1 MTTSKITLGIE
12 RLLQEKELQNKL
24 ADKRVALVVH
34 PASVTRTLEHSLDA
48 LLSKTQI
55 KVVKAFGP
63 QHGMRGEKQDNM
75 IESEDYLDP
84 KHKIPVHSLYGK
96 VRRPTKE
103 MLHGVDVI
111 LFDLQDVGCRIYTY
125 MTTLLY
131 LMEDLEHHPEIEL
144 WVLDRPNP
152 AGRPVEGHLL
162 DMKFASFVGAAP
174 TPMRHG
180 LTLGELA
187 LWYKDFKKFKSPL
200 TVIQMNGYSINE
212 APWYGWPGDHLAW
225 VNPSPNMP
233 RLTNAR
239 QYAGTVLFEG
249 TNLSEGRGTTIPL
262 EVFGAPG
269 LNLEK
274 IEDMMRKLS
283 PQWMKGCGFKKTFF
297 EPTFHK
303 FKGELCSGF
312 QVFTDFS
319 FYDPEHF
326 TPYRLCH
333 LFLKAV
339 RHTHPNFDLWRK
351 PPYEY
356 EEVKLPIDILSG
368 NTELRDWVEN
378 SSPLIDQWDQRMK
391 MDELQWKKD
400 TKEFLIY

>member
-1 MTTSKITLGIE
+1 MSVFTLGIE
-12 RLLQEKELQNKL
+12 RLLSESELL
-24 ADKRVALVVH
+24 ERLGEKRVGLVAH
-34 PASVTRTLEHSLDA
+34 PASVTKNLEHTLDV
-48 LLSKTQI
+48 LKSKTSI
-55 KVVKAFGP
+55 NVVKAFGP

-75 IESEDYLDP
+75 IESDDYVDP
-84 KHKIPVHSLYGK
+84 VHQIPVHSLYGK

-103 MLHGVDVI
+103 MLEGLDVI

-125 MTTLLY
+125 MTTLIY
-131 LMEDLEHHPEIEL
+131 LMEDLSQHGGVEL

-162 DMKFASFVGAAP
+162 DMDFQSFVGAAP

-180 LTLGELA
+180 LTLGEMA
-187 LWYKDFKKFKSPL
+187 LWYKEFQNLSLSL
-200 TVIQMNGYSINE
+200 TVVQMRGYEMNE
-212 APWYGWPGDHLAW
+212 APWFGWPGDQMPW

-262 EVFGAPG
+262 EVFGAPN

-274 IEDMMRKLS
+274 IESMMRKLA
-283 PQWMKGCGFKKTFF
+283 PQWMKGCGFKKSYF

-312 QVFTDFS
+312 QIFTDFS
-319 FYDPEHF
+319 LYHPEHF

-339 RHTHPNFDLWRK
+339 KHVHPDFDLWRK

-356 EEVKLPIDILSG
+356 EEEKLPIDILSG
-368 NTELRDWVEN
+368 NEELRNWVED
-378 SSPLIDQWDQRMK
+378 SQPLVDSWDERMK
-391 MDELQWKKD
+391 SDEEAWKKQI
-400 TKEFLIY
+400 KPHLLY